1 MRITRTDLALEGVE
15 QLRQG
20 GDISRLDGVCAAEY
34 TRHGYGVTDV
44 RVATKQAA
52 EAVGKPEGRYVTI
65 DLRPYFRREEGFFA
79 RAARCLASEL
89 RTLLPGVGEDWPVLV
104 AGLGNRG
111 MTADAV
117 GPLAL
122 ESLLVTRHMGDCL
135 PRDVPMSSVCAAAP
149 GVLGVTGM
157 ETAEILRG
165 MVAHVKPDAVIAVDA
180 LAARSSKRIAS
191 TIQITDT
198 GITPGSGVGNHRKA
212 LDRRTLGVPV
222 IAVGVPLVVYAST
235 IASDALCALGE
246 GEVEEERIAA
256 CVERVVSEKLGE
268 MIVTPRDVDALVE
281 RMAGVLADGINQ
293 ALHPS
298 LSSSE
303 IAQLMAQ

>member
-34 TRHGYGVTDV
+34 TRQGYGVTDV

-52 EAVGKPEGRYVTI
+52 EEVGKPEGRYVTI

-79 RAARCLASEL
+79 RAVGCLASEL

-122 ESLLVTRHMGDCL
+122 ESLLVTRHMVRSL
-135 PRDVPMSSVCAAAP
+135 PRQFRGFTPVSALAP
-149 GVLGVTGM
+149 GVLAATGM
-157 ETAEILRG
+157 EALELLRG
-165 MVAHVKPDAVIAVDA
+165 AVQATGCAAVIAVDA
-180 LAARSSKRIAS
+180 LAARSRERLCA
-191 TIQITDT
+191 TVQLGDT
-198 GITPGSGVGNHRKA
+198 GLIPGSGVGNHRKA
-212 LDRRTLGVPV
+212 IDKTTLGVPV
-222 IAVGVPLVVYAST
+222 VAVGVPTV
-235 IASDALCALGE
+235 
-246 GEVEEERIAA
+246 IAA
-256 CVERVVSEKLGE
+256 HLLGDGQPE
-268 MIVTPRDVDALVE
+268 DDPLFLTPRDIDGKVRELGRVIGYGVTLALQEGLTVE
-281 RMAGVLADGINQ
+281 DVTGLLG
-293 ALHPS
+293 
-298 LSSSE
+298 
-303 IAQLMAQ
+303 

>member
-34 TRHGYGVTDV
+34 TRQGYGVTDV

-79 RAARCLASEL
+79 RAVGCLASEL

-122 ESLLVTRHMGDCL
+122 ESLLVTRHMVRSL
-135 PRDVPMSSVCAAAP
+135 PRQFRGFTPVSALAP
-149 GVLGVTGM
+149 GVLAATGM
-157 ETAEILRG
+157 EALELLRG
-165 MVAHVKPDAVIAVDA
+165 AVQATGCAAVIAVDA
-180 LAARSSKRIAS
+180 LAARSRERLCA
-191 TIQITDT
+191 TVQLGDT
-198 GITPGSGVGNHRKA
+198 GLIPGSGVGNHRKA
-212 LDRRTLGVPV
+212 IDKTTLGVPV
-222 IAVGVPLVVYAST
+222 VAVGVPTV
-235 IASDALCALGE
+235 
-246 GEVEEERIAA
+246 IAA
-256 CVERVVSEKLGE
+256 HLLGDGQPE
-268 MIVTPRDVDALVE
+268 DDPLFLTPRDIDGKVWELGRVIGYGVTLALQEGLSVE
-281 RMAGVLADGINQ
+281 DVTGLLG
-293 ALHPS
+293 
-298 LSSSE
+298 
-303 IAQLMAQ
+303 

>member
-122 ESLLVTRHMGDCL
+122 ESLLVTRHMVRSL
-135 PRDVPMSSVCAAAP
+135 PRQFRGFTPVSALAP
-149 GVLGVTGM
+149 GVLAATGM
-157 ETAEILRG
+157 EALELLRG
-165 MVAHVKPDAVIAVDA
+165 AVQATGCAAVIAVDA
-180 LAARSSKRIAS
+180 LAARSRERLCA
-191 TIQITDT
+191 TVQLGDT
-198 GITPGSGVGNHRKA
+198 GLIPGSGVGNHRKA
-212 LDRRTLGVPV
+212 IDKTTLGVPV
-222 IAVGVPLVVYAST
+222 VAVGVPTV
-235 IASDALCALGE
+235 
-246 GEVEEERIAA
+246 IAA
-256 CVERVVSEKLGE
+256 HLLGDGQPE
-268 MIVTPRDVDALVE
+268 DDPLFLTPRDIDGKVRELGRVIGYGVTLALQE
-281 RMAGVLADGINQ
+281 G
-293 ALHPS
+293 
-298 LSSSE
+298 LSV
-303 IAQLMAQ
+303 QDVTGLLG

>member
-79 RAARCLASEL
+79 RAVGCLASEL

-122 ESLLVTRHMGDCL
+122 ESLLVTRHMVRSL
-135 PRDVPMSSVCAAAP
+135 PRQFRGFTPVSALAP
-149 GVLGVTGM
+149 GVLAATGM
-157 ETAEILRG
+157 EALELLRG
-165 MVAHVKPDAVIAVDA
+165 AVQATGCAAVIAVDA
-180 LAARSSKRIAS
+180 LAARSRERLCA
-191 TIQITDT
+191 TVQLGDT
-198 GITPGSGVGNHRKA
+198 GLIPGSGVGNHRKA
-212 LDRRTLGVPV
+212 IDKTTLGVPV
-222 IAVGVPLVVYAST
+222 VAVGVPTV
-235 IASDALCALGE
+235 
-246 GEVEEERIAA
+246 IAA
-256 CVERVVSEKLGE
+256 HLLGDGQPE
-268 MIVTPRDVDALVE
+268 DDPLFLTPRDIDGKVRELGRVIGYGVTLALQKGLNVE
-281 RMAGVLADGINQ
+281 DVTGLLG
-293 ALHPS
+293 
-298 LSSSE
+298 
-303 IAQLMAQ
+303 

>member
-20 GDISRLDGVCAAEY
+20 GDISRLEGVCAAEY

-79 RAARCLASEL
+79 RAVRCLASEL

-122 ESLLVTRHMGDCL
+122 ESLLVTRHMVRSL
-135 PRDVPMSSVCAAAP
+135 PRQFRGFTPVSALAP
-149 GVLGVTGM
+149 GVLAATGM
-157 ETAEILRG
+157 EALELLRG
-165 MVAHVKPDAVIAVDA
+165 AVQATGCAAVIAVDA
-180 LAARSSKRIAS
+180 LAARSRERLCA
-191 TIQITDT
+191 TVQLGDT
-198 GITPGSGVGNHRKA
+198 GLIPGSGVGNHRKA
-212 LDRRTLGVPV
+212 IDKTTLGVPV
-222 IAVGVPLVVYAST
+222 VAVGVPTV
-235 IASDALCALGE
+235 
-246 GEVEEERIAA
+246 IAA
-256 CVERVVSEKLGE
+256 HLLGDGQPE
-268 MIVTPRDVDALVE
+268 DDPLFLTPRDIDGKVRELGRVIGYGVTLALQEGLSVE
-281 RMAGVLADGINQ
+281 DVTGLLG
-293 ALHPS
+293 
-298 LSSSE
+298 
-303 IAQLMAQ
+303 

>member
-34 TRHGYGVTDV
+34 TRQGYGVTDV
-44 RVATKQAA
+44 RVATKRAA
-52 EAVGKPEGRYVTI
+52 EAIGKPEGRYVTI

-122 ESLLVTRHMGDCL
+122 ESLLVTRHMVRSL
-135 PRDVPMSSVCAAAP
+135 PRQFRGFTPVSALAP
-149 GVLGVTGM
+149 GVLAATGM
-157 ETAEILRG
+157 EALELLRG
-165 MVAHVKPDAVIAVDA
+165 AVQATGCAAVIAVDA
-180 LAARSSKRIAS
+180 LAARSRERLCA
-191 TIQITDT
+191 TVQLGDT
-198 GITPGSGVGNHRKA
+198 GLIPGSGVGNHRKA
-212 LDRRTLGVPV
+212 IDKTTLGVPV
-222 IAVGVPLVVYAST
+222 VAVGVPTV
-235 IASDALCALGE
+235 
-246 GEVEEERIAA
+246 IAA
-256 CVERVVSEKLGE
+256 HLLGDGQPE
-268 MIVTPRDVDALVE
+268 DDPLFLTPRDIDGKVRELGRVIGYGVTLALQEGLTVE
-281 RMAGVLADGINQ
+281 DVTGLLG
-293 ALHPS
+293 
-298 LSSSE
+298 
-303 IAQLMAQ
+303 

>member
-34 TRHGYGVTDV
+34 TRQGYGVTDV

-79 RAARCLASEL
+79 RAVGCLASEL

-122 ESLLVTRHMGDCL
+122 ESLLVTRHMVRSL
-135 PRDVPMSSVCAAAP
+135 PRQFRGFTPVSALAP
-149 GVLGVTGM
+149 GVLAATGM
-157 ETAEILRG
+157 EALELLRG
-165 MVAHVKPDAVIAVDA
+165 AVQATGCAAVIAVDA
-180 LAARSSKRIAS
+180 LAARSRERLCA
-191 TIQITDT
+191 TVQLGDT
-198 GITPGSGVGNHRKA
+198 GLIPGSGVGNHRKA
-212 LDRRTLGVPV
+212 IDKTTLGVPV
-222 IAVGVPLVVYAST
+222 VAVGVPTV
-235 IASDALCALGE
+235 
-246 GEVEEERIAA
+246 IAA
-256 CVERVVSEKLGE
+256 HLLGDGQPE
-268 MIVTPRDVDALVE
+268 DDPLFLTPRDIDGKVRELGRVIGYGVTLALQE
-281 RMAGVLADGINQ
+281 G
-293 ALHPS
+293 
-298 LSSSE
+298 LSV
-303 IAQLMAQ
+303 QDVTGLLG

>member
-15 QLRQG
+15 QLQQG

-122 ESLLVTRHMGDCL
+122 ESLLVTRHMVRSL
-135 PRDVPMSSVCAAAP
+135 PRQFRGFTPVSALVP
-149 GVLGVTGM
+149 GVLAATGM
-157 ETAEILRG
+157 EALELLRG
-165 MVAHVKPDAVIAVDA
+165 AVQATGCAAVIAVDA
-180 LAARSSKRIAS
+180 LAARSRERLCA
-191 TIQITDT
+191 TVQLGDT
-198 GITPGSGVGNHRKA
+198 GLIPGSGVGNHRKA
-212 LDRRTLGVPV
+212 IDKTTLGVPV
-222 IAVGVPLVVYAST
+222 VAVGVPTV
-235 IASDALCALGE
+235 
-246 GEVEEERIAA
+246 IAA
-256 CVERVVSEKLGE
+256 HLLGDGQPE
-268 MIVTPRDVDALVE
+268 DDPLFLTPRDIDGKVRELGWVIGYGVTLALQEGLSVE
-281 RMAGVLADGINQ
+281 DVTGLLG
-293 ALHPS
+293 
-298 LSSSE
+298 
-303 IAQLMAQ
+303 

>member
-34 TRHGYGVTDV
+34 TRQGYGVTDV

-52 EAVGKPEGRYVTI
+52 EAIGKPEGRYVTI

-122 ESLLVTRHMGDCL
+122 ESLLVTRHMVRSL
-135 PRDVPMSSVCAAAP
+135 PRQFRGFTPVSALAP
-149 GVLGVTGM
+149 GVLAATGM
-157 ETAEILRG
+157 EALELLRG
-165 MVAHVKPDAVIAVDA
+165 AVQATGCAAVIAVDA
-180 LAARSSKRIAS
+180 LAARSRERLCA
-191 TIQITDT
+191 TVQLGDT
-198 GITPGSGVGNHRKA
+198 GLIPGSGVGNHRKA
-212 LDRRTLGVPV
+212 IDKTTLGVPV
-222 IAVGVPLVVYAST
+222 VAVGVPTV
-235 IASDALCALGE
+235 
-246 GEVEEERIAA
+246 IAA
-256 CVERVVSEKLGE
+256 HLLGDGQPE
-268 MIVTPRDVDALVE
+268 DDPLFLTPRDIDGKVRELGRVIGYGVTLALQEGLSVE
-281 RMAGVLADGINQ
+281 DVTGLLG
-293 ALHPS
+293 
-298 LSSSE
+298 
-303 IAQLMAQ
+303 

>member
-34 TRHGYGVTDV
+34 ARQGYGVTDV

-79 RAARCLASEL
+79 RAVGCLASEL

-122 ESLLVTRHMGDCL
+122 ESLLVTRHMVRSL
-135 PRDVPMSSVCAAAP
+135 PRQFRGFTPVSALVP
-149 GVLGVTGM
+149 GVLAATGM
-157 ETAEILRG
+157 EALELLRG
-165 MVAHVKPDAVIAVDA
+165 AVQATGCAAVIAVDA
-180 LAARSSKRIAS
+180 LAARSRERLCA
-191 TIQITDT
+191 TVQLGDT
-198 GITPGSGVGNHRKA
+198 GLIPGSGVGNHRKA
-212 LDRRTLGVPV
+212 IDKTTLGVPV
-222 IAVGVPLVVYAST
+222 VAVGVPTV
-235 IASDALCALGE
+235 
-246 GEVEEERIAA
+246 IAA
-256 CVERVVSEKLGE
+256 HLLGDGQPE
-268 MIVTPRDVDALVE
+268 DDPLFLTPRDIDGKVRELGRVIGYGVTLALQEGLSVE
-281 RMAGVLADGINQ
+281 DVTGLLG
-293 ALHPS
+293 
-298 LSSSE
+298 
-303 IAQLMAQ
+303 

>member
-20 GDISRLDGVCAAEY
+20 GDISRLDGICAAEY

-65 DLRPYFRREEGFFA
+65 DLRPYFRREERFFA

-122 ESLLVTRHMGDCL
+122 ESLLVTRHMVRSL
-135 PRDVPMSSVCAAAP
+135 PRQFRGFTPVSALAP
-149 GVLGVTGM
+149 GVLAATGM
-157 ETAEILRG
+157 EALELLRG
-165 MVAHVKPDAVIAVDA
+165 AVQATGCAAVIAVDA
-180 LAARSSKRIAS
+180 LAARSRERLCA
-191 TIQITDT
+191 TVQLGDT
-198 GITPGSGVGNHRKA
+198 GLIPGSGVGNHRKA
-212 LDRRTLGVPV
+212 IDKTTLGVPV
-222 IAVGVPLVVYAST
+222 VAVGVPTV
-235 IASDALCALGE
+235 
-246 GEVEEERIAA
+246 IAA
-256 CVERVVSEKLGE
+256 HLLGDGQPE
-268 MIVTPRDVDALVE
+268 DDPLFLTPRDIDGKVRELGRVIGYGVTLALQEGLSVE
-281 RMAGVLADGINQ
+281 DVTGLLG
-293 ALHPS
+293 
-298 LSSSE
+298 
-303 IAQLMAQ
+303 

>member
-79 RAARCLASEL
+79 RAVGCLASEL

-122 ESLLVTRHMGDCL
+122 ESLLVTRHMVRSL
-135 PRDVPMSSVCAAAP
+135 PRQFRGFTPVSALAP
-149 GVLGVTGM
+149 GVLAATGM
-157 ETAEILRG
+157 EALELLRG
-165 MVAHVKPDAVIAVDA
+165 AVQATGCVAVIAVDA
-180 LAARSSKRIAS
+180 LAARSRERLCA
-191 TIQITDT
+191 TVQLGDT
-198 GITPGSGVGNHRKA
+198 GLIPGSGVGNHRKA
-212 LDRRTLGVPV
+212 IDKTTLGVPV
-222 IAVGVPLVVYAST
+222 VAVGVPTV
-235 IASDALCALGE
+235 
-246 GEVEEERIAA
+246 IAA
-256 CVERVVSEKLGE
+256 HLLGDGQPE
-268 MIVTPRDVDALVE
+268 DDPLFLTPRDIDGKVRELGRVIGYGVTLALQEGLSVE
-281 RMAGVLADGINQ
+281 DVTGLLG
-293 ALHPS
+293 
-298 LSSSE
+298 
-303 IAQLMAQ
+303 

>member
-122 ESLLVTRHMGDCL
+122 ESLLVTRHMVRSL
-135 PRDVPMSSVCAAAP
+135 PRQFRGFTPVSALAP
-149 GVLGVTGM
+149 GVLAATGM
-157 ETAEILRG
+157 EALELLRG
-165 MVAHVKPDAVIAVDA
+165 AVQATGCAAVIAVDA
-180 LAARSSKRIAS
+180 LAARSRERLCA
-191 TIQITDT
+191 TVQLGDT
-198 GITPGSGVGNHRKA
+198 GLIPGSGVGNHRKA
-212 LDRRTLGVPV
+212 IDKTTLGVLV
-222 IAVGVPLVVYAST
+222 VAVGVPTV
-235 IASDALCALGE
+235 
-246 GEVEEERIAA
+246 IAA
-256 CVERVVSEKLGE
+256 HLLGDGQPE
-268 MIVTPRDVDALVE
+268 DDPLFLTPRDIDGKVRELGRVIGYGVTLALQEGLSVE
-281 RMAGVLADGINQ
+281 DVTGLLG
-293 ALHPS
+293 
-298 LSSSE
+298 
-303 IAQLMAQ
+303 

>member
-34 TRHGYGVTDV
+34 TRQGYGVTDV
-44 RVATKQAA
+44 RVATKRAA
-52 EAVGKPEGRYVTI
+52 EAIGKPEGRYVTI

-122 ESLLVTRHMGDCL
+122 ESLLVTRHMVRSL
-135 PRDVPMSSVCAAAP
+135 PRQFRGFTPVSALAP
-149 GVLGVTGM
+149 GVLAATGM
-157 ETAEILRG
+157 EALELLRG
-165 MVAHVKPDAVIAVDA
+165 AVQATGCAAVIAVDA
-180 LAARSSKRIAS
+180 LAARSRERLCA
-191 TIQITDT
+191 TVQLGDT
-198 GITPGSGVGNHRKA
+198 GLIPGSGVGNHRKA
-212 LDRRTLGVPV
+212 IDKTTLGVPV
-222 IAVGVPLVVYAST
+222 VAVGVPTV
-235 IASDALCALGE
+235 
-246 GEVEEERIAA
+246 IAA
-256 CVERVVSEKLGE
+256 HLLGDGQPE
-268 MIVTPRDVDALVE
+268 DDPLFLTPRDIDGKVRELGRVIGYGVTLALQEGLSVE
-281 RMAGVLADGINQ
+281 DVTGLLG
-293 ALHPS
+293 
-298 LSSSE
+298 
-303 IAQLMAQ
+303 

>member
-34 TRHGYGVTDV
+34 TRQGYGVTDV

-104 AGLGNRG
+104 ACLGNRG

-122 ESLLVTRHMGDCL
+122 ESLLVTRHMVRSL
-135 PRDVPMSSVCAAAP
+135 PRQFRGFTPVSALAP
-149 GVLGVTGM
+149 GVLAATGM
-157 ETAEILRG
+157 EALELLRG
-165 MVAHVKPDAVIAVDA
+165 AVQATGCAAVIAVDA
-180 LAARSSKRIAS
+180 LAARSRERLCA
-191 TIQITDT
+191 TVQLGDT
-198 GITPGSGVGNHRKA
+198 GLIPGSGVGNHRKA
-212 LDRRTLGVPV
+212 IDKTTLGVPV
-222 IAVGVPLVVYAST
+222 VAVGVPTV
-235 IASDALCALGE
+235 
-246 GEVEEERIAA
+246 IAA
-256 CVERVVSEKLGE
+256 HLLGDGQPE
-268 MIVTPRDVDALVE
+268 DDPLFLTPRDIDGKVRELGRVIGYGVTLALQEGLSVE
-281 RMAGVLADGINQ
+281 DVTGLLG
-293 ALHPS
+293 
-298 LSSSE
+298 
-303 IAQLMAQ
+303 

>member
-34 TRHGYGVTDV
+34 TRQGYGVTDV

-79 RAARCLASEL
+79 RAARCLVSEL

-122 ESLLVTRHMGDCL
+122 ESLLVTRHMVRSL
-135 PRDVPMSSVCAAAP
+135 PRQFRGFTPVSALVP
-149 GVLGVTGM
+149 GVLAATGM
-157 ETAEILRG
+157 EALELLRG
-165 MVAHVKPDAVIAVDA
+165 AVQATGCAAVIAVDA
-180 LAARSSKRIAS
+180 LAARSRERLCA
-191 TIQITDT
+191 TVQLGDT
-198 GITPGSGVGNHRKA
+198 GLIPGSGVGNHRKA
-212 LDRRTLGVPV
+212 IDKTTLGVPV
-222 IAVGVPLVVYAST
+222 VAVGVPTV
-235 IASDALCALGE
+235 
-246 GEVEEERIAA
+246 IAA
-256 CVERVVSEKLGE
+256 HLLGDGQPE
-268 MIVTPRDVDALVE
+268 DDPLFLTPRDIDGKVRELGRVIGYGVTLALQEGLSVE
-281 RMAGVLADGINQ
+281 DVTGLLG
-293 ALHPS
+293 
-298 LSSSE
+298 
-303 IAQLMAQ
+303 

>member
-34 TRHGYGVTDV
+34 TRQGYGVTDV

-65 DLRPYFRREEGFFA
+65 DLRPYFRREEGFFP
-79 RAARCLASEL
+79 RAVGCLASEL

-122 ESLLVTRHMGDCL
+122 ESLLVTRHMVRSL
-135 PRDVPMSSVCAAAP
+135 PRQFRGFTPVSALAP
-149 GVLGVTGM
+149 GVLAATGM
-157 ETAEILRG
+157 EALDLLRG
-165 MVAHVKPDAVIAVDA
+165 AVQATGCAAVIAVDA
-180 LAARSSKRIAS
+180 LAARSRERLCA
-191 TIQITDT
+191 TVQLGDT
-198 GITPGSGVGNHRKA
+198 GLIPGSGVGNHRKA
-212 LDRRTLGVPV
+212 IDKTTLGVPV
-222 IAVGVPLVVYAST
+222 VAVGVPTV
-235 IASDALCALGE
+235 
-246 GEVEEERIAA
+246 IAA
-256 CVERVVSEKLGE
+256 HLLGDGQPE
-268 MIVTPRDVDALVE
+268 DDPLFLTPRDIDGKVRELGRVIGYGVTLALQEGLSVE
-281 RMAGVLADGINQ
+281 DVTGLLG
-293 ALHPS
+293 
-298 LSSSE
+298 
-303 IAQLMAQ
+303 

>member
-1 MRITRTDLALEGVE
+1 MRIARTDLALEGVE

-20 GDISRLDGVCAAEY
+20 GDISRLDGVFAAEY
-34 TRHGYGVTDV
+34 TRQGYGVTDV

-122 ESLLVTRHMGDCL
+122 ESLLVTRHMVRSL
-135 PRDVPMSSVCAAAP
+135 PRQFRGFTPVSALAP
-149 GVLGVTGM
+149 GVLAATGM
-157 ETAEILRG
+157 EALELLRG
-165 MVAHVKPDAVIAVDA
+165 AVQATGCAAVIAVDA
-180 LAARSSKRIAS
+180 LAARSRERLCA
-191 TIQITDT
+191 TVQLGDT
-198 GITPGSGVGNHRKA
+198 GLIPGSGVGNHRKA
-212 LDRRTLGVPV
+212 IDKTTLGVPV
-222 IAVGVPLVVYAST
+222 VAVGVPTV
-235 IASDALCALGE
+235 
-246 GEVEEERIAA
+246 IAA
-256 CVERVVSEKLGE
+256 HLLGDGQPE
-268 MIVTPRDVDALVE
+268 DDPLFLTPRDIDGKVRELGRVIGYGVTLALQEGLTVE
-281 RMAGVLADGINQ
+281 DVTGLLG
-293 ALHPS
+293 
-298 LSSSE
+298 
-303 IAQLMAQ
+303 

>member
-122 ESLLVTRHMGDCL
+122 ESLLVTRHMVRSL
-135 PRDVPMSSVCAAAP
+135 PRQFRGFTPVSALAP
-149 GVLGVTGM
+149 GVLAATGM
-157 ETAEILRG
+157 EVLELLRG
-165 MVAHVKPDAVIAVDA
+165 AVQATGCAAVIAVDA
-180 LAARSSKRIAS
+180 LAARSRERLCA
-191 TIQITDT
+191 TVQLGDT
-198 GITPGSGVGNHRKA
+198 GLIPGSGVGNHRKA
-212 LDRRTLGVPV
+212 IDKTTLGVPV
-222 IAVGVPLVVYAST
+222 VAVGVPTV
-235 IASDALCALGE
+235 
-246 GEVEEERIAA
+246 IAA
-256 CVERVVSEKLGE
+256 HLLGDGQPE
-268 MIVTPRDVDALVE
+268 DDPLFLTPRDIDGKVRELGRVIGYGVTLALQEGLSVE
-281 RMAGVLADGINQ
+281 DVTGLLG
-293 ALHPS
+293 
-298 LSSSE
+298 
-303 IAQLMAQ
+303 

>member
-15 QLRQG
+15 QLQQG

-79 RAARCLASEL
+79 RAARCRASEL

-122 ESLLVTRHMGDCL
+122 ESLLVTRHMVRSL
-135 PRDVPMSSVCAAAP
+135 PRQFRGFTPVSALVP
-149 GVLGVTGM
+149 GVLAATGM
-157 ETAEILRG
+157 EALELLRG
-165 MVAHVKPDAVIAVDA
+165 AVQATGCAAVIAVDA
-180 LAARSSKRIAS
+180 LAARSRERLCA
-191 TIQITDT
+191 TVQLGDT
-198 GITPGSGVGNHRKA
+198 GLIPGSGVGNHRKA
-212 LDRRTLGVPV
+212 IDKTTLGVPV
-222 IAVGVPLVVYAST
+222 VAVGVPTV
-235 IASDALCALGE
+235 
-246 GEVEEERIAA
+246 IAA
-256 CVERVVSEKLGE
+256 HLLGDGQPE
-268 MIVTPRDVDALVE
+268 DDPLFLTPRDIDGKVRELGRVIGYGVTLALQEGLSVE
-281 RMAGVLADGINQ
+281 DVTGLLG
-293 ALHPS
+293 
-298 LSSSE
+298 
-303 IAQLMAQ
+303 

>member
-34 TRHGYGVTDV
+34 TRQGYGVTDV

-79 RAARCLASEL
+79 RAVGCLASEL

-122 ESLLVTRHMGDCL
+122 ESLLVTRHMVRSL
-135 PRDVPMSSVCAAAP
+135 PRQFRGFTPVSALAP
-149 GVLGVTGM
+149 GVLAATGM
-157 ETAEILRG
+157 EALELLRG
-165 MVAHVKPDAVIAVDA
+165 AVQATGCAAVIAVDA
-180 LAARSSKRIAS
+180 LAARSRERLCA
-191 TIQITDT
+191 TVQLGDT
-198 GITPGSGVGNHRKA
+198 GLIPGSGVGNHRKA
-212 LDRRTLGVPV
+212 IDKTTLGVPV
-222 IAVGVPLVVYAST
+222 VAVGVPTV
-235 IASDALCALGE
+235 IAAHLLGDGQPEDDPLFLTPRDIDGKVRELGRVIGYGVTLALQEGLSVEDVTGLLG
-246 GEVEEERIAA
+246 RIAA
-256 CVERVVSEKLGE
+256 VAAREE
-268 MIVTPRDVDALVE
+268 
-281 RMAGVLADGINQ
+281 
-293 ALHPS
+293 
-298 LSSSE
+298 
-303 IAQLMAQ
+303 

>member
-15 QLRQG
+15 QLQQG

-89 RTLLPGVGEDWPVLV
+89 RTLLPGVGLDWPVLV

-122 ESLLVTRHMGDCL
+122 ESLLVTRHMVRSL
-135 PRDVPMSSVCAAAP
+135 PRQFRGFTPVSALVP
-149 GVLGVTGM
+149 GVLAATGM
-157 ETAEILRG
+157 EALELLRG
-165 MVAHVKPDAVIAVDA
+165 AVQATGCAAVIAVDA
-180 LAARSSKRIAS
+180 LAARSRERLCA
-191 TIQITDT
+191 TVQLGDT
-198 GITPGSGVGNHRKA
+198 GLIPGSGVGNHRKA
-212 LDRRTLGVPV
+212 IDKTTLGVPV
-222 IAVGVPLVVYAST
+222 VAVGVPTV
-235 IASDALCALGE
+235 
-246 GEVEEERIAA
+246 IAA
-256 CVERVVSEKLGE
+256 HLLGDGQPE
-268 MIVTPRDVDALVE
+268 DDPLFLTPRDIDGKVRELGRVIGYGVTLALQEGLSVE
-281 RMAGVLADGINQ
+281 DVTGLLG
-293 ALHPS
+293 
-298 LSSSE
+298 
-303 IAQLMAQ
+303 

>member
-122 ESLLVTRHMGDCL
+122 ESLLVTRHMVRSL
-135 PRDVPMSSVCAAAP
+135 PRQFRGFTPVSALAP
-149 GVLGVTGM
+149 GVLAATGM
-157 ETAEILRG
+157 EALELLRG
-165 MVAHVKPDAVIAVDA
+165 AVQATGCVAVIAVDA
-180 LAARSSKRIAS
+180 LAARSRERLCA
-191 TIQITDT
+191 TVQLGDT
-198 GITPGSGVGNHRKA
+198 GLIPGSGVGNHRKA
-212 LDRRTLGVPV
+212 IDKTTLGVPV
-222 IAVGVPLVVYAST
+222 VAVGVPTV
-235 IASDALCALGE
+235 
-246 GEVEEERIAA
+246 IAA
-256 CVERVVSEKLGE
+256 HLLGDGQPE
-268 MIVTPRDVDALVE
+268 DDPLFLTPRDIDGKVRELGRVIGYGVTLALQEGLSVE
-281 RMAGVLADGINQ
+281 DVTGLLG
-293 ALHPS
+293 
-298 LSSSE
+298 
-303 IAQLMAQ
+303 

>member
-122 ESLLVTRHMGDCL
+122 ESLLVTRHMVRSL
-135 PRDVPMSSVCAAAP
+135 PRQFRGFTPVSALAP
-149 GVLGVTGM
+149 GVLAATGM
-157 ETAEILRG
+157 EALELLRG
-165 MVAHVKPDAVIAVDA
+165 AVQATGCAAVIAVDA
-180 LAARSSKRIAS
+180 LAARSRERLCA
-191 TIQITDT
+191 TVQLGDT
-198 GITPGSGVGNHRKA
+198 GLIPGSGVGNHRKA
-212 LDRRTLGVPV
+212 IDKTTLGVPV
-222 IAVGVPLVVYAST
+222 VAVGVPTV
-235 IASDALCALGE
+235 
-246 GEVEEERIAA
+246 IAA
-256 CVERVVSEKLGE
+256 HLLGDGQPE
-268 MIVTPRDVDALVE
+268 DDPLFLTPRDIDGKGRELGRVIGYGVTRALQEGLSVE
-281 RMAGVLADGINQ
+281 DVTGLLG
-293 ALHPS
+293 
-298 LSSSE
+298 
-303 IAQLMAQ
+303 

>member
-122 ESLLVTRHMGDCL
+122 ESLLVTRHMVRSL
-135 PRDVPMSSVCAAAP
+135 PRQFRGFTPVSALAP
-149 GVLGVTGM
+149 GVLAATGM
-157 ETAEILRG
+157 EALELLRG
-165 MVAHVKPDAVIAVDA
+165 AVQATGCAAVIAVDA
-180 LAARSSKRIAS
+180 LAARSRERLCD
-191 TIQITDT
+191 TVQLGDT
-198 GITPGSGVGNHRKA
+198 GLIPGSGVGNHRKA
-212 LDRRTLGVPV
+212 IDKTTLGVPV
-222 IAVGVPLVVYAST
+222 VAVGVPTV
-235 IASDALCALGE
+235 
-246 GEVEEERIAA
+246 IAA
-256 CVERVVSEKLGE
+256 HLLGDGQPE
-268 MIVTPRDVDALVE
+268 DDPLFLTPRDIDGKVRELGRVIGYGVTLALQEGLSVE
-281 RMAGVLADGINQ
+281 DVTGLLG
-293 ALHPS
+293 
-298 LSSSE
+298 
-303 IAQLMAQ
+303 

>member
-122 ESLLVTRHMGDCL
+122 ESLLVTRHMVRSL
-135 PRDVPMSSVCAAAP
+135 PRQFRGFTPVSALAP
-149 GVLGVTGM
+149 GVLATTGM
-157 ETAEILRG
+157 EALELLRG
-165 MVAHVKPDAVIAVDA
+165 AVQATGCAAVIAVDA
-180 LAARSSKRIAS
+180 LAARSRERLCA
-191 TIQITDT
+191 TVQLGDT
-198 GITPGSGVGNHRKA
+198 GLIPGSGVGNHRKA
-212 LDRRTLGVPV
+212 IDKTTLGVPV
-222 IAVGVPLVVYAST
+222 VAVGVPTV
-235 IASDALCALGE
+235 
-246 GEVEEERIAA
+246 IAA
-256 CVERVVSEKLGE
+256 HLLGDGQPE
-268 MIVTPRDVDALVE
+268 DDPLFLTPRDIDGKVRELGRVIGYGVTLALQEGLSVQDV
-281 RMAGVLADGINQ
+281 AGLLG
-293 ALHPS
+293 
-298 LSSSE
+298 
-303 IAQLMAQ
+303 

>member
-34 TRHGYGVTDV
+34 TRQGYGVTDV

-52 EAVGKPEGRYVTI
+52 EAIGKPEGRYVTI

-122 ESLLVTRHMGDCL
+122 ESLLVTRHMVRSL
-135 PRDVPMSSVCAAAP
+135 PRQFRGFTPVSALAP
-149 GVLGVTGM
+149 GVLAATGM
-157 ETAEILRG
+157 EALELLRG
-165 MVAHVKPDAVIAVDA
+165 AVQATGCAAVIAVDA
-180 LAARSSKRIAS
+180 LAARSRERLCA
-191 TIQITDT
+191 TVQLGDT
-198 GITPGSGVGNHRKA
+198 GLIPGSGVGNHRKA
-212 LDRRTLGVPV
+212 INAQTLGIPV
-222 IAVGVPLVVYAST
+222 IAVGVPTVIAAS
-235 IASDALCALGE
+235 LLGE
-246 GEVEEERIAA
+246 GMEDDDP
-256 CVERVVSEKLGE
+256 LFL
-268 MIVTPRDVDALVE
+268 TPRDIDEKVRELGRVIGYGITMALQKGLTVE
-281 RMAGVLADGINQ
+281 DITGLLG
-293 ALHPS
+293 
-298 LSSSE
+298 
-303 IAQLMAQ
+303 